1 MTGRVLTVFGNKGG
15 TGKSMTAVH
24 LAVSLMDRGRRVIA
38 VDLDARQGDTKAF
51 FEARGQEQV
60 VAIPNEVEELLELF
74 ENAKAQ
80 DVDVVV
86 DCPPAD
92 SPMAMAA
99 AEHSDG
105 TIYPFLSGANDARSL
120 GRAIRIATQTQ
131 QPGALFCLVNKYKN
145 TNDARAL
152 VAMLG
157 SVGVF
162 TMAGVVGDRNA
173 FNSAL
178 RAGRTVWEMNEDAKA
193 VLEMRAICD
202 NIHRVMERKR

>member
-1 MTGRVLTVFGNKGG
+1 MAGRIFTVFGNKGG
-15 TGKSMTAVH
+15 TGKSMTTVH
-24 LAVSLMDRGRRVIA
+24 LAVSLMEKGRRVLA

-51 FEARGQEQV
+51 FEARGQEAI
-60 VAIPNEVEELLELF
+60 VAVPTEVEELLNIF
-74 ENAKAQ
+74 EKAKAS

-120 GRAIRIATQTQ
+120 GRAIRIATTTK

-145 TNDARAL
+145 TNDSRAL

-178 RAGRTVWEMNEDAKA
+178 RAGRTVWEMNEDPKA
-193 VLEMRAICD
+193 VSEMTGVCES
-202 NIHRVMERKR
+202 IHRVMERHR